1 MEQLG
6 RLSNPKH
13 KTKTIYPKKIIDN
26 HFPKKMSYIF
36 SKKKF
41 VMLQDRCL
49 PSLKF
54 FIPSYALRMTIINGK
69 TKQKFLYLGWLLV
82 KRRIKKLS

>member
-54 FIPSYALRMTIINGK
+54 FIPSYTLRMTIINGK
-69 TKQKFLYLGWLLV
+69 TKKNSYTFGWVLV